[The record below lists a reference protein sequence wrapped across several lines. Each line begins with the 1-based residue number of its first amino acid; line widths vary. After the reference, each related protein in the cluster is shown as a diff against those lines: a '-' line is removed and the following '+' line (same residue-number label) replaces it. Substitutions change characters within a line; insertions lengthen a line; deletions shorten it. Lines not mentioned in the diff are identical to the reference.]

1 MIIIYYYLW
10 IMDWYHYC
18 STCIFFVQ
26 AVDNL
31 GAEYY
36 CMDLQGQVIINI
48 ITVKPL
54 LRDPLLNSHPLWSG
68 HQSNSRSLFSIFT
81 VKYLTSIEQSPYPWF
96 QRLSFCY
103 LIPDSSQQL
112 TLQQGLELMCMFVF
126 VDSDSWKQNCHIFLS
141 KKCTSSF
148 KHIKGQKYTFCN

>member
-1 MIIIYYYLW
+1 
-10 IMDWYHYC
+10 MDWYHYC

-26 AVDNL
+26 VVDNL

-68 HQSNSRSLFSIFT
+68 HQSNSRSLFSIIIYCEIFDLYWA
-81 VKYLTSIEQSPYPWF
+81 V
-96 QRLSFCY
+96 
-103 LIPDSSQQL
+103 
-112 TLQQGLELMCMFVF
+112 TLPLVPEV
-126 VDSDSWKQNCHIFLS
+126 IFLLPNS
-141 KKCTSSF
+141 W
-148 KHIKGQKYTFCN
+148 